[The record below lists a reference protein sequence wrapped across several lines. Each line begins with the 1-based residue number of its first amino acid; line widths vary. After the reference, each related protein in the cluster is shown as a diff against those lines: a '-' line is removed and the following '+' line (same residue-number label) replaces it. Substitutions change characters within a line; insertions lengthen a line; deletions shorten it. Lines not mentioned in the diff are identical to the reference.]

1 MILLMMPNI
10 DLRMVDNRN
19 ETFWNNVI
27 FAKKTHAETWAC
39 LTCIRNFKKE
49 DHSSGLL
56 NFTYTS
62 QNDNNSLVHNRFLWE
77 YNHSLISSQTT
88 FFDLFEYIVFFF
100 YEYSELLLTFIT
112 WLYMYELIYDDPHQ
126 ILYHDLSLVYPLLL
140 LL

>member
-1 MILLMMPNI
+1 MPNI

-27 FAKKTHAETWAC
+27 FAKKHTQRLEHVQHAYEILKKRIIHQVYWI
-39 LTCIRNFKKE
+39 LLIRLKMITILWYIKGFSENIIIPWYHPKLHF
-49 DHSSGLL
+49 L
-56 NFTYTS
+56 NYL
-62 QNDNNSLVHNRFLWE
+62 NIL
-77 YNHSLISSQTT
+77 Y
-88 FFDLFEYIVFFF
+88 FF
-100 YEYSELLLTFIT
+100 YEYSEFLLTFIT

>member
-27 FAKKTHAETWAC
+27 FAKKHTQRLEHVQHAYEILKKRIIHQVYWI
-39 LTCIRNFKKE
+39 LLIR
-49 DHSSGLL
+49 L
-56 NFTYTS
+56 
-62 QNDNNSLVHNRFLWE
+62 LVHKRFLWE

-88 FFDLFEYIVFFF
+88 FFELFEYIVIFF
-100 YEYSELLLTFIT
+100 YEYSEFLLTFIT